1 MDDCARGAGG
11 GVEARVY
18 YYGEGGGDSG
28 GEGERKEWEGFAEEV
43 GEQVQPWGDEKGG
56 EGDAGKGAE
65 GEEGAE
71 KGGGYD
77 RGAVLKGS

>member
-1 MDDCARGAGG
+1 M
-11 GVEARVY
+11 
-18 YYGEGGGDSG
+18 
-28 GEGERKEWEGFAEEV
+28 
-43 GEQVQPWGDEKGG
+43 GEQVQPWSDEKGG

-77 RGAVLKGS
+77 RGAVLKGELILALRG